1 MCFMTSLLAAA
12 DFLLSHPHFPSLLPF
27 SSPWEADGS
36 FIRTSP
42 CKLLDD
48 TNQMVCIRCRLGQK
62 MEAKDNNEA
71 QLADKHV

>member
-1 MCFMTSLLAAA
+1 MTSLLSAAG
-12 DFLLSHPHFPSLLPF
+12 FLLSHLLFSKFFTSPPHHQ
-27 SSPWEADGS
+27 EADGS
-36 FIRTSP
+36 FIRTSH

-48 TNQMVCIRCRLGQK
+48 TNQTAYIRCRLGQK